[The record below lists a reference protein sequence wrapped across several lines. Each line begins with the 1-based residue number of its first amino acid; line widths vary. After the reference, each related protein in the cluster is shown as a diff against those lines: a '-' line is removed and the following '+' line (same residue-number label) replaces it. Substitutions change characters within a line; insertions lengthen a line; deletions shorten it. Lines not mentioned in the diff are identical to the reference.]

1 MEGIVLIVKVE
12 YFPRKKIYIYVYLDF
27 PKFMF
32 SSVERANRLAFVSGE
47 IKRKR
52 MLNEIAMAL
61 IRCLSK

>member
-32 SSVERANRLAFVSGE
+32 SSVERANRLVSGE

-52 MLNEIAMAL
+52 MLNEIAMML
-61 IRCLSK
+61 IRYLSK

>member
-1 MEGIVLIVKVE
+1 MVVKVE
-12 YFPRKKIYIYVYLDF
+12 YFPREKIYIYVYLDF

-32 SSVERANRLAFVSGE
+32 SSVERANRLVSGE